1 MHRIGLDLE
10 KLKYPHNGL
19 YTFCA
24 QLGQRLL
31 QFKAADEQLL
41 YYLPATFNNYKG
53 DYTRIPYN
61 WYDRYAFNPP
71 QMDIWH
77 AVHQAGNVWPRKKA
91 KKTVLTIHDLN
102 FLFEPNK
109 SEREKKRSLD
119 IIQKQVDE
127 TDSIVAI
134 SEFTLKTI
142 HEYLQIPDSKCSI
155 IYQGSEIKEFPGFD
169 TPQYRPAVPFLF
181 SIGMILPK
189 KNFHVLP
196 GLLEHN
202 DYELLIAGK
211 TQGDYY
217 KQIEEEAAKL
227 GVSARVKMLGSISD
241 EEKYWYYK
249 NCAAF
254 MFPSVAEGFGAPVV
268 EAMHFGKPV
277 FLSDKTSLPE
287 IGGDAAYYFKQ
298 FDKNYMRNVFEEGMH
313 HYAAAQPTEKIRQ
326 HALKFSWDTNAR
338 KYMELYR
345 SLY

>member
-1 MHRIGLDLE
+1 MHRIGIDFE

-19 YTFCA
+19 YTFCM

-31 QFKAADEQLL
+31 HLKTDDEELR
-41 YYLPATFNNYKG
+41 YYLPPAFQ
-53 DYTRIPYN
+53 
-61 WYDRYAFNPP
+61 AFNGDFTKMPYKWYHRYSFHP
-71 QMDIWH
+71 AEMDLWH
-77 AVHQAGNVWPRKKA
+77 AVHQMGNVWPRKKA
-91 KKTVLTIHDLN
+91 KKTILTIHDLN

-109 SEREKKRSLD
+109 GKLEKNRMLEA
-119 IIQKQVDE
+119 IQRQVDE
-127 TDSIVAI
+127 TDQIVAI
-134 SEFTLKTI
+134 SQFTLSTI
-142 HEYLQIPDSKCSI
+142 QEHLKVPADRCTI

-169 TPQYRPAVPFLF
+169 APNYRPAVPFLF

-196 GLLEHN
+196 RLLAHN

-211 TQGDYY
+211 VQGDYFR
-217 KQIEEEAAKL
+217 KIEDEAAKM
-227 GVSARVKMLGSISD
+227 GVSARVKLLGSITD

-249 NCAAF
+249 NCSAF

-298 FDKNYMRNVFEEGMH
+298 FEKEHMQMVFEQGMQ
-313 HYAAAQPTEKIRQ
+313 HYAANDPVHAIQQ
-326 HALKFSWDTNAR
+326 HASKFSWDTNAR
-338 KYMELYR
+338 EYMKLYR

>member
-19 YTFCA
+19 YTFCI

-31 QFKAADEQLL
+31 QLKTEDERLT
-41 YYLPATFNNYKG
+41 YYLPGDFNQFKG
-53 DYTRIPYN
+53 DFKKIPYK
-61 WYDRYAFNPP
+61 WYDRYAFNPAE
-71 QMDIWH
+71 MDIWH
-77 AVHQAGNVWPRKKA
+77 AVHQTGNVWPRKKA
-91 KKTVLTIHDLN
+91 RKTIVTIHDLN

-109 SEREKKRSLD
+109 SQREKSRSLEA
-119 IIQKQVDE
+119 IQRQVDE
-127 TDSIVAI
+127 TDNIVAI
-134 SEFTLKTI
+134 SQFTLQTIQEYIQVPKT
-142 HEYLQIPDSKCSI
+142 KCRI

-169 TPQYRPAVPFLF
+169 APAYRPAVPFLF

-196 GLLEHN
+196 KLLEGN

-211 TQGDYY
+211 TQGEYF
-217 KQIEEEAAKL
+217 KKIEEEAAKA
-227 GVSARVKMLGSISD
+227 GVTHRVKLLGSITD

-249 NCAAF
+249 NCSAF

-298 FDKNYMRNVFEEGMH
+298 FDKEYMQHVFEESMQ
-313 HYAAAQPTEKIRQ
+313 HYAVNNPVSAIQE
-326 HALKFSWDTNAR
+326 HAKKFSWDTNAR
-338 KYMELYR
+338 EYMKLYR